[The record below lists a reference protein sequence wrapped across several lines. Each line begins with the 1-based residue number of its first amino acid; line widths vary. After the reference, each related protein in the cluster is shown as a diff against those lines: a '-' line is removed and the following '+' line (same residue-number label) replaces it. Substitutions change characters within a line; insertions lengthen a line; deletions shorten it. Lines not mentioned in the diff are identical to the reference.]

1 MPTAY
6 HSPSGLWATIL
17 AGLLA
22 CLGGAATISEVA
34 AHGGSVPVFTT
45 ADPEKAVEQR
55 TPLSIAVTAPV
66 RGGSWIAY
74 TAVDRDGTSSAYLVS
89 ADGSESRE
97 IRHGARPG
105 TLREWSRDGSSL
117 LFCGALD
124 YASGAAGDEC
134 TEPFS
139 VAPYLHDP
147 ASLTYLDSRPRL
159 SPDGRTLAFV
169 RIHDAEP
176 HRAALM
182 TVDLLSGL
190 SAHVVGFEANVQ
202 PGIDWSP
209 DGPARLRVEARRSG
223 RHSLVG
229 GVGSRLPGATNRWP
243 AARLDGIESDLFA
256 RWSQHRHGRER
267 GPASRHRN
275 RKDRRRTAAHH
286 RDVPQPHR
294 QCAGLESRRPW
305 ALTRVTRGLE
315 GRGNR
320 ATLGA

>member
-182 TVDLLSGL
+182 TVDLLSGV

-209 DGPARLRVEARRSG
+209 DGRLLAFVSKPRGAGGTALWVVSVHDFRARRIAGLPHGWTASSPTFSPDGASIAMGVSEG
-223 RHSLVG
+223 RRRGIAIARTDGGPLRTIATFRSLTASALDWNPVDHG
-229 GVGSRLPGATNRWP
+229 RSPALPEGLKGVGTGQR
-243 AARLDGIESDLFA
+243 
-256 RWSQHRHGRER
+256 
-267 GPASRHRN
+267 
-275 RKDRRRTAAHH
+275 
-286 RDVPQPHR
+286 
-294 QCAGLESRRPW
+294 
-305 ALTRVTRGLE
+305 
-315 GRGNR
+315 
-320 ATLGA
+320 